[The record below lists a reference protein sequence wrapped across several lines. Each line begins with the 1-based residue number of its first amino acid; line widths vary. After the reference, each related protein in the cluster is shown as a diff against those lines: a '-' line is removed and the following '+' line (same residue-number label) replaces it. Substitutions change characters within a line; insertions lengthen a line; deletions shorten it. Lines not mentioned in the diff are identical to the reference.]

1 MSTVDTT
8 VSVVGLKEA
17 LKELNTFDKTAR
29 RQVTKDFKRVTQ
41 PVIETAKG
49 RLPFGPPLSGMARNW
64 APWGRALLPWNPTGD
79 IKSVVNTKR
88 VKEFKGTKVN
98 LAVFSVKWSDGVAGL
113 YDFAENGRMGQ
124 ALTAEFGPPSRVM
137 WYAMDQQEGRV
148 EQEVLAIVEE
158 VMAQVNKRLI
168 TGSSI

>member
-1 MSTVDTT
+1 MSVDTN

-17 LKELNTFDKTAR
+17 LKELNTFDKSAR
-29 RQVTKDFKRVTQ
+29 REVTKEFKRITQ
-41 PVIETAKG
+41 PVVETAKG

-64 APWGRALLPWNPTGD
+64 APRGRALLPWNPTGD

-88 VKEFKGTKVN
+88 VKEFQGTKVN

-113 YDFAENGRMGQ
+113 FDFAENGRLG
-124 ALTAEFGPPSRVM
+124 ANLTAKFGPASRVM

-148 EQEVLAIVEE
+148 EEEVLRVVES
-158 VMAQVNKRLI
+158 VMEQVNKRLV